1 LSCLL
6 AFSFFVFHFFLFS
19 TVTRAIVISHHN
31 AKFTNNGNGDALPS
45 FEGKVRKKLKAK
57 PSRVTVAAA
66 ARPRWPRLLPRAAPR
81 GGS

>member
-1 LSCLL
+1 MSCLL

-45 FEGKVRKKLKAK
+45 FEGKRSKETESETVSSDCGG
-57 PSRVTVAAA
+57 SRAASLAEAAA
-66 ARPRWPRLLPRAAPR
+66 
-81 GGS
+81 